1 MDENTKELLLGDE
14 PGALLRLVAEWAAT
28 VVVVATA
35 ASVVFLIVLGC
46 YSLVRV
52 SP

>member
-1 MDENTKELLLGDE
+1 VDENTK
-14 PGALLRLVAEWAAT
+14 WAAT